1 MTHLG
6 KASNSMSGAS
16 LLMLIALALFTA
28 AVTVF
33 GCGWEGTSHS
43 VRFNDYQGEREMG
56 RLPPLPKKANGVNET
71 NTSWK
76 AEYDYDYSDYS
87 DSPDQS
93 KKIDAVWERAEMAEQ
108 DGNLELDRDV
118 LTEYL
123 KLGES
128 AARRN
133 SATDRLDVLAEL
145 NHGATPY
152 AVKAYLGA
160 RRIHDGA
167 KPEAAE
173 IERLLE
179 PIQSDRNLK
188 DNVAY
193 LRASGKH
200 QLKHFEQA
208 AASFKDLSDRYPN
221 SEKREAALFMT
232 AVATMKTSINYIPES
247 GESDYGQPGAIT
259 SADQAWH
266 EAYAAFQ
273 KVLDEYPKGKYF
285 NDARG
290 WLGYLELRRHDRAG
304 ALIQYYR
311 MLADDDHSA
320 RAEGAFSL
328 LYVRSAATDDEMSR
342 VEKELANEPQAALAY
357 AYHNIYNYA
366 IDPLGGSPPYESV
379 NDYQGNYDA
388 EATRFRNE
396 ELEKRWRK
404 GRANAQNKELTRALA
419 FSKQLMSRYP
429 SLSVGGSFAL
439 RAAQASEELGDNE
452 AAITF
457 AQRALRSGLDAEGRG
472 EALWTLGIAQHRSL
486 RLADARANLQTLVRD
501 YPKSNLIE
509 GARRQLAMIAEDSGD
524 IGGAL
529 EQYVALDYG
538 VDMAYLV
545 DVLMT
550 PEQIAAFIQKHPDSP
565 KKNEFTY
572 ALGLRYLRLN
582 RWAEARQTFAQVKVK
597 DTLNGSAYSLGNNCY
612 GEERPNCLDPKDG
625 EVGEDGSTIITARL
639 VMREIQTANDLE
651 ALERVAAQAQDSE
664 TSAEAL
670 YQLASYQFGA
680 STLLFYNPIAWNQD
694 NVINPRY
701 WNLSELAGSGKYRAQ
716 NEAQILFEH
725 MQEHDTPARALKIY
739 LEVATRFP
747 QTRAAKDALYTAAVC
762 HERLSEYNPYWR
774 GIYENGLH
782 AGTRMVTYDDVKTAY
797 PNYQLPRGTYGW
809 QPATRTV
816 NNGRGWA
823 PPPPPPPKPRRL
835 TKRGR
840 LNLFVNDVSHRVNAF
855 WQEKG
860 KRWAI
865 ESLIVFVLV
874 FTVRNARRNQRRLRA
889 RIARQRI
896 EQSRQVVTYP
906 WFDWFWIDP
915 VEPSRREQIRNF
927 LGAKRQEFLDLAYDR
942 RSRPVLLRSI
952 VSHSAA
958 TGLVVSLLW
967 TIWFG

>member
-1 MTHLG
+1 
-6 KASNSMSGAS
+6 
-16 LLMLIALALFTA
+16 MLIVLALITA

-43 VRFNDYQGEREMG
+43 VRFNAYQGEREMG

-71 NTSWK
+71 STSWT

-87 DSPDQS
+87 ESPDQS
-93 KKIDAVWERAEMAEQ
+93 KKIDAVWERAALAEQ

-133 SATDRLDVLAEL
+133 SATDRLDALAEL

-152 AVKAYLGA
+152 AVKAYLEA
-160 RRIHDGA
+160 RRIHDGV
-167 KPEAAE
+167 KPDAAE
-173 IERLLE
+173 VDRLLE

-193 LRASGKH
+193 LRAAGEY
-200 QLKHFEQA
+200 QLKHFEEA

-259 SADQAWH
+259 SPDQAWH

-285 NDARG
+285 HDARG
-290 WLGYLELRRHDRAG
+290 WQGYLELRRHDRAG

-311 MLADDDHSA
+311 LLAGDDDSA
-320 RAEGAFSL
+320 RTKGAVSL
-328 LYVRSAATDDEMSR
+328 AYVRWTATDDEISK
-342 VEKELANEPQAALAY
+342 VEKELADEPQAALAY

-366 IDPLGGSPPYESV
+366 INPLSGGPPYETVTDSKGNWDTEASRIR
-379 NDYQGNYDA
+379 ND
-388 EATRFRNE
+388 
-396 ELEKRWRK
+396 ELEKEWRK
-404 GRANAQNKELTRALA
+404 DKTRTRNEGLTRTLA
-419 FSKQLMSRYP
+419 FSKLLMTRYP
-429 SLSVGGSFAL
+429 NLSVGGSFAL

-457 AQRALRSGLDAEGRG
+457 AQRALRSGLDPEGRG
-472 EALWTLGIAQHRSL
+472 EALWALGIAQHRSL
-486 RLADARANLQTLVRD
+486 RLADARSNLQTLVRN

-509 GARRQLAMIAEDSGD
+509 GARRRLAMIAEDSGD
-524 IGGAL
+524 VGGAL

-538 VDMAYLV
+538 IDMAYLV

-550 PEQIAAFIQKHPDSP
+550 PEQLAAFIQKHPESP

-597 DTLNGSAYSLGNNCY
+597 ASPNGSAYSIGNNCY
-612 GEERPNCLDPKDG
+612 DDARPNCLDPKDG
-625 EVGEDGSTIITARL
+625 ESGEDGSTIITPNL

-651 ALERVAAQAQDSE
+651 ALERAAAQAQDSE
-664 TSAEAL
+664 TSAETL

-680 STLLFYNPIAWNQD
+680 STLLFYNPIAWKQD

-701 WNLSELAGSGKYRAQ
+701 WNLSDLAGSGKYRAP
-716 NEAQILFEH
+716 NEAQILFDH

-739 LEVATRFP
+739 LDVATRFP
-747 QTRAAKDALYTAAVC
+747 QTRAAQDALYTAAVC
-762 HERLSEYNPYWR
+762 HERLSNYNPYWR

-782 AGTRMVTYDDVKTAY
+782 AGTRMVTYNDVKAAY
-797 PNYQLPRGTYGW
+797 PNYLLPRGTYGW
-809 QPATRTV
+809 QPSTRTV
-816 NNGRGWA
+816 NNGPGWA
-823 PPPPPPPKPRRL
+823 PPPPPPPRPKRL
-835 TKRGR
+835 TKRER
-840 LNLFVNDVSHRVNAF
+840 LKVFVNEVGARLTSF
-855 WQEKG
+855 WNEKG
-860 KRWAI
+860 KRWTT

-874 FTVRNARRNQRRLRA
+874 FTVRIARRNQRRLRA
-889 RIARQRI
+889 RLARQRI
-896 EQSRQVVTYP
+896 QQARQMVTYP

-915 VEPSRREQIRNF
+915 IVPSRREQIRKL
-927 LGAKRQEFLDLAYDR
+927 LGDKRQEFIDLARDH

-952 VSHSAA
+952 ASHSMV
-958 TGLVVSLLW
+958 TGLIASLIW
-967 TIWFG
+967 TLWFG